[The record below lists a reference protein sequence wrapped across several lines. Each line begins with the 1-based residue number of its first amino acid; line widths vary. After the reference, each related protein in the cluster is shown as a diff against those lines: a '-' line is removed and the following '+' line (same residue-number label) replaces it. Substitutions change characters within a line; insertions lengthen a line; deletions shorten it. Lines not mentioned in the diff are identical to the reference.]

1 MSAEKKDRFS
11 CLIPGEP
18 IWPEDYG
25 LTPGHCLDVLQG
37 SYDIPWWPES
47 PPTIL
52 DIGANVGAF
61 TRWASYRWPNCSIHA
76 YEPEPNNF
84 KLLRRTVKELPGSCG
99 VYLNECAVA
108 DGKGRVTLANYGY
121 NCGEFTI
128 CQPVTDRPPVGAVE
142 VEVRAAHDLPSAH
155 IIKIDA
161 EGAERA
167 IIEDLVASGKINAT
181 SAIMF
186 EYHADTVGEALKQLL
201 IANGFSLVG
210 EHRIGDNRG
219 EHQFMRTQLLEQLY
233 PS

>member
-1 MSAEKKDRFS
+1 MSDEKKDRFS

-18 IWPEDYG
+18 VWPADHG
-25 LTPGHCLDVLQG
+25 LTETHCLDVLQG

-61 TRWASYRWPNCSIHA
+61 TRWASYRWPNCSIHS

-84 KLLRRTVKELPGSCG
+84 KLLRKTVKDLPGSAG

-108 DGKGRVTLANYGY
+108 NGKGRAILANYGY

-128 CQPVTDRPPVGAVE
+128 CKPETDRPAKGEVD

-155 IIKIDA
+155 IIKIDV

-167 IIEDLVASGKINAT
+167 IIEDLVASGRINSC

-186 EYHADTVGEALKQLL
+186 EYHADPAGEGLRQLL
-201 IANGFSLVG
+201 IANGFILVG
-210 EHRIGDNRG
+210 EHKICENRG
-219 EHQFMRTQLLEQLY
+219 EYQFMRSQLLDQLY
-233 PS
+233 P